1 MAEGEGSSN
10 TGVVAIVVIFL
21 IVVINGGYR
30 DVNSFELWLVPQ
42 GAEAPRPTPTV
53 SPEERRTRRD

>member
-21 IVVINGGYR
+21 IVVVAAFFAWRGGMFGGKTTKVDI
-30 DVNSFELWLVPQ
+30 DVNTP
-42 GAEAPRPTPTV
+42 APATK
-53 SPEERRTRRD
+53 

>member
-21 IVVINGGYR
+21 IVVIAAVFAWRSGVFGGSKKTEV
-30 DVNSFELWLVPQ
+30 DINVS
-42 GAEAPRPTPTV
+42 APSAPATK
-53 SPEERRTRRD
+53 

>member
-21 IVVINGGYR
+21 IVVIAAVFAWRGGMFAGGSKKTEV
-30 DVNSFELWLVPQ
+30 DINVQ
-42 GAEAPRPTPTV
+42 TPSTK
-53 SPEERRTRRD
+53 

>member
-21 IVVINGGYR
+21 IVVIAAFFAYRSGMNGGGTKKTEV
-30 DVNSFELWLVPQ
+30 DVNVT
-42 GAEAPRPTPTV
+42 APSTK
-53 SPEERRTRRD
+53 

>member
-21 IVVINGGYR
+21 IVVIAALFAWNRGLFGGGKGTN
-30 DVNSFELWLVPQ
+30 VNIKVETPS
-42 GAEAPRPTPTV
+42 APATK
-53 SPEERRTRRD
+53 

>member
-21 IVVINGGYR
+21 IVVIAAVFAWRSGVFGGGSKKTEV
-30 DVNSFELWLVPQ
+30 DVNIQ
-42 GAEAPRPTPTV
+42 APATK
-53 SPEERRTRRD
+53 